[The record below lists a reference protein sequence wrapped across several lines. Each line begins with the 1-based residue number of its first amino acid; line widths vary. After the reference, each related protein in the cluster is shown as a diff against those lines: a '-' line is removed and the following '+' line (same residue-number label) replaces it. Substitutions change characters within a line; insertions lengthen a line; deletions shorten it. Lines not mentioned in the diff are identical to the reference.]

1 MLFLLEKEEKEIWG
15 RCHFPILLIKSKIK
29 YKIKI
34 NNMELSDSTKKLIS
48 QYNFAQKQESSKPA
62 APTIHVDEVALRV
75 AAFYEQIRTIVDWKE
90 EHLMRRAAI
99 IRKLKR
105 RFFDLEMNNYSLT
118 EDVAESLVLE
128 LIRGGHFPNDKI
140 EESKIKDVQKIINKY
155 IFILKNSPENKQG
168 KAGLNFYN
176 WLIEVAAC
184 EIEEILCPAIREM
197 ALIEYMFSAMKEK
210 IKVSDKIY
218 ESGLLKKEDTDV
230 QIYIAICQALFKL
243 DKPIISYNLIK
254 YRYPG
259 WQNADEQLISKI
271 SQSAFKIWQQIEKDL
286 ANPLADRFY
295 NICEKYDTPYL
306 LMGDVL
312 SANNTAE
319 TSKEISDPAVLEN
332 LVKESYSKRLSTL
345 KARISRA
352 AVYSTISIFITKVL
366 TLVLLEVLIEKA
378 LGENIDWLKLAI
390 DVLIPTLLMFLLIA
404 SIKRPSKK
412 NLNIVIMETMK
423 VAYKKDTSDIYEIK
437 MRRKRSIIM
446 GIVLSLMYVLS
457 AFITFGAIY
466 WVLNHFGFHIESIV
480 IDIIFIALILFA
492 GTAVAKRA
500 QELTMEDEKEGFLS
514 FLSDVFFL
522 PAQGLG
528 RWISNK
534 WKRYNAIAAFFNAL
548 IDMPFSAFVDFLE
561 RWRYFIKER
570 KEEIR

>member
-1 MLFLLEKEEKEIWG
+1 
-15 RCHFPILLIKSKIK
+15 
-29 YKIKI
+29 
-34 NNMELSDSTKKLIS
+34 MELTEATKKLIS
-48 QYNFAQKQESSKPA
+48 QYNFAQKQDTLKPN
-62 APTIHVDEVALRV
+62 APTVHVDEVALRV

-105 RFFDLEMNNYSLT
+105 KFFDLEMNNYSLT

-140 EESKIKDVQKIINKY
+140 EESKIKDTQKIIDKY
-155 IFILKNSPENKQG
+155 IFILKNNPENKSG

-184 EIEEILCPAIREM
+184 EIEETLAPAIREM
-197 ALIEYMFSAMKEK
+197 ALIDYMFSAMKEK
-210 IKVSDKIY
+210 IKVSEKIY
-218 ESGLLKKEDTDV
+218 QSGLLKKEHTNV

-243 DKPIISYNLIK
+243 DKPMISYNLIK
-254 YRYPG
+254 YRYSQ
-259 WQNADEQLISKI
+259 WRNADEQLISKI
-271 SQSAFKIWQQIEKDL
+271 SQDAFKIWQEIEKDL
-286 ANPLADRFY
+286 VNPMANKFY

-312 SANNTAE
+312 ATNNNSEAG
-319 TSKEISDPAVLEN
+319 KEISDPSVLEGLIKN
-332 LVKESYSKRLSTL
+332 AYSKRLSTL

-352 AVYSTISIFITKVL
+352 AVYSTISIFVTKVL
-366 TLVLLEVLIEKA
+366 SLILLEVLIERA
-378 LGENIDWLKLAI
+378 LGEKLNFLILAA
-390 DVLIPTLLMFLLIA
+390 DVLIPTFLMFLMV
-404 SIKRPSKK
+404 SFIKRPSKK

-423 VAYKKDTSDIYEIK
+423 VAYKKDSADTYEIK
-437 MRRKRSIIM
+437 MRRKRSFAMRVI
-446 GIVLSLMYVLS
+446 LSLVYVVS
-457 AFITFGAIY
+457 AFVTFGAIY
-466 WVLNHFGFHIESIV
+466 WVLNKFGFPITSIF
-480 IDIIFIALILFA
+480 IDIIFIAVILFA

-522 PAQGLG
+522 PVQGLG
-528 RWISNK
+528 RWISNT
-534 WKRYNAIAAFFNAL
+534 WKQYNAIAAFFNAL
-548 IDMPFSAFVDFLE
+548 IDMPFSAFVEFLE
-561 RWRYFIKER
+561 KWRFFIKER